1 MSNKDVENLKNVVA
15 DTEKETEKKENL
27 QVGDLVLKTE
37 QFIDKNKKTLIIT
50 LSAVVV
56 VIVAVCL
63 YAFWYIPSQ
72 SKEAANAMFAAE
84 QYYVQRD
91 YDKALKGDGKHAGF
105 IAVSEDYSSTK
116 QGKLAKYYV
125 GRIYLEQGKFKEA
138 LDYLKAYSPN
148 DAYMSSQVKALVG
161 DCYMEMN
168 QIDDAIKYY
177 KIASK
182 KHPNDFTTSAIL
194 MKLATA
200 YEMKKDYNSAL
211 ETYKTIKSDYP
222 QTPEFQQIEKY
233 ISRME
238 TLIGK

>member
-1 MSNKDVENLKNVVA
+1 MSNKDTENLKNVVA
-15 DTEKETEKKENL
+15 DTEKGTEKKENL

-37 QFIDKNKKTLIIT
+37 QFLDKNKKTLIIA
-50 LSAVVV
+50 LLAVVV
-56 VIVAVCL
+56 VVVGICL

-72 SKEAANAMFAAE
+72 SKDAANAIFAAE
-84 QYYVQRD
+84 QYYLQKD

-125 GRIYLEQGKFKEA
+125 GRIYLEQGKYKEA
-138 LDYLKAYSPN
+138 LDYLKAYSPS

-161 DCYMEMN
+161 DCYMELN
-168 QIDDAIKYY
+168 QIDEAIKYY
-177 KIASK
+177 KKASK
-182 KHPNDFTTSAIL
+182 TNPNDFTTAPIL

-211 ETYKTIKSDYP
+211 EAYKTIKK
-222 QTPEFQQIEKY
+222 T
-233 ISRME
+233 
-238 TLIGK
+238 TLLLQNTNK